1 MKYKVKF
8 SYEDTVSEE
17 LTLETLETPKRLLNR
32 LLKANPDVSNI
43 DLTPI
48 TQHQIK

>member
-17 LTLETLETPKRLLNR
+17 LTLETLETPKQLLNR

-48 TQHQIK
+48 TQHQTK

>member
-17 LTLETLETPKRLLNR
+17 LILETLETPKRLLNR
-32 LLKANPDVSNI
+32 LLKANSDVSNI

-48 TQHQIK
+48 TQEVDK

>member
-1 MKYKVKF
+1 
-8 SYEDTVSEE
+8 
-17 LTLETLETPKRLLNR
+17 

-48 TQHQIK
+48 TQHQTKWTPM